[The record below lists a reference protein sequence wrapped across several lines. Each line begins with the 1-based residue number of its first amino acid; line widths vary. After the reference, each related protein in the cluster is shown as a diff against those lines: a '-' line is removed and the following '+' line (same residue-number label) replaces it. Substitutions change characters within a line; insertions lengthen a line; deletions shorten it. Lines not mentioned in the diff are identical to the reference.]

1 MVNVSA
7 TGWTPQDAGRSLH
20 FGRTRPRLLLC
31 AFAEQPV
38 VGVLNTLQVK
48 TRHAEGASLRI
59 RQDGEELFDGDIP
72 PHAEIG
78 IVPLTPAELVVS
90 LTLEPGRVVHNFR
103 IRPQVVAPEFS
114 KIDVA
119 RQAFVGDS
127 LPVVWEAP
135 SATSVTLQIEDGDER
150 SEHAGTSAGV
160 FMLRPT
166 RTGPILLRLV
176 AQGPFATT
184 VQTRTVQV
192 AAPVPRIEIERPV
205 QWGNPGTAVTFHWRV
220 SGAREAFIEA
230 PVRGETYGVA
240 LDGGMVVDIEPT
252 EEEFHLVAIG
262 VDGRRYTERF
272 STIPR
277 VIGSLDEP

>member
-7 TGWTPQDAGRSLH
+7 TGWTPQEVRRSLR
-20 FGRTRPRLLLC
+20 FDPARPRLLRC

-38 VGVLNTLQVK
+38 VGVLNTLEVK
-48 TRHAEGASLRI
+48 TRHAESATLRI
-59 RQDGEELFDGDIP
+59 RQDGEDLFEGDIP
-72 PHAEIG
+72 PNAEIG
-78 IVPLTPAELVVS
+78 IVPLTPAELVVL
-90 LTLEPGRVVHNFR
+90 LTLESARVVHNFR
-103 IRPQVVAPEFS
+103 IRPRVVPPVFA

-119 RQAFVGDS
+119 QQAFVGDS

-150 SEHAGTSAGV
+150 AEHAGASAGV
-160 FMLRPT
+160 FMVRPT

-176 AQGPFATT
+176 AQSPFATT

-192 AAPVPRIEIERPV
+192 VAPVPRIEIERPV

-240 LDGGMVVDIEPT
+240 LDCGMVVDIEPT
-252 EEEFHLVAIG
+252 EEEFHLIAIG

>member
-119 RQAFVGDS
+119 RQALVGDS
-127 LPVVWEAP
+127 LPVVWDAP

-192 AAPVPRIEIERPV
+192 VAPVPRIEIERPV

-252 EEEFHLVAIG
+252 EEEFHLIAIG

>member
-7 TGWTPQDAGRSLH
+7 TGWTPQEAGRSLH

-119 RQAFVGDS
+119 RQVFVGDS
-127 LPVVWEAP
+127 LPVVWDAP

-192 AAPVPRIEIERPV
+192 VAPVPRIEIERPV

-252 EEEFHLVAIG
+252 EEEFHLIAIG

>member
-7 TGWTPQDAGRSLH
+7 TGWTPQEAGRSLR
-20 FGRTRPRLLLC
+20 FEPARPRLLRC
-31 AFAEQPV
+31 AFAGQPV
-38 VGVLNTLQVK
+38 VGVLNTLEVK
-48 TRHAEGASLRI
+48 TRHAASASLCI
-59 RQDGEELFDGDIP
+59 RQDGEDLFEGDIP
-72 PHAEIG
+72 PNAEIG

-90 LTLEPGRVVHNFR
+90 LNFEPSKIVHNFR
-103 IRPQVVAPEFS
+103 VRPQVVAPVFS

-119 RQAFVGDS
+119 QQGFVGDS

-135 SATSVTLQIEDGDER
+135 SATSVTLQIEDGGER
-150 SEHAGTSAGV
+150 AEHAGASAAV

-166 RTGPILLRLV
+166 RPGLILLRLA

-192 AAPVPRIEIERPV
+192 SVPVPRIEIDAPV
-205 QWGNPGTAVTFHWRV
+205 QWGSPGTAVTFHWRI
-220 SGAREAFIEA
+220 SGAREAFVEA
-230 PVRGETYGVA
+230 PVRGESYGVA

-262 VDGRRYTERF
+262 LDGSRRTERF

-277 VIGSLDEP
+277 LIGCLDEP

>member
-127 LPVVWEAP
+127 LPVVWDAP

-184 VQTRTVQV
+184 VQTRSVQV
-192 AAPVPRIEIERPV
+192 VAPVPRIVIERPV

-262 VDGRRYTERF
+262 LDGRRYTERF